1 MPSPPVSVFPSPLL
15 VVVLGTWAICK
26 IDENLKYKLF
36 KLFDYFDVVFSLMV
50 AFRLEVTILG
60 FVDTLVAQALAV
72 SISDNV
78 EPIEATAKSS
88 SEGTIMNNI
97 LVI

>member
-1 MPSPPVSVFPSPLL
+1 MYSS
-15 VVVLGTWAICK
+15 
-26 IDENLKYKLF
+26 
-36 KLFDYFDVVFSLMV
+36 MV
-50 AFRLEVTILG
+50 ALRLEVIILG

-72 SISDNV
+72 STSDNV